1 MHPAEGWRKDQKVS
15 EAPDIETRSADRQLL
30 DPPGEYIRVS
40 PRLTVVEE
48 LGNLGWTLILVA
60 ATAVPLILNSTDVWP
75 GYPAWLAWLL
85 PGAFLAYGVIA
96 AIVIPFSVR
105 RRRYSLRDDDFVAAR
120 GVIWHRVEVVP
131 YGRIQYVDMTAGPV
145 LRAFGL
151 TRIKIHTAATDTHPE
166 VLGVTAQEGARL
178 RDELALRGEQRQA
191 GL

>member
-1 MHPAEGWRKDQKVS
+1 VPEEH
-15 EAPDIETRSADRQLL
+15 RSPQLLL
-30 DPPGEYIRVS
+30 DPPGEYSRVS

-48 LGNLGWTLILVA
+48 LGNLGWTVLFVAVTAIPLVLN
-60 ATAVPLILNSTDVWP
+60 AVDVWP
-75 GYPAWLAWLL
+75 GYPTWLSWLV
-85 PGAFLAYGVIA
+85 PAAILAYGIVA

-105 RRRYSLRDDDFVAAR
+105 RRRYSLREDDFVAAR
-120 GVIWHRVEVVP
+120 GVIWHRIEVVP

-166 VLGVTAQEGARL
+166 VLGITADEGARL
-178 RDELALRGEQRQA
+178 RDELARRGEQRQA